1 MLNYPV
7 AYTTFVTD
15 GTRKFDFWSARRTP
29 IDDSVNRG
37 AMARKQRTSQ
47 PMAKLD
53 FVGSVGLA
61 EVFARFELP

>member
-15 GTRKFDFWSARRTP
+15 GTRKFDFWSARRAP

-37 AMARKQRTSQ
+37 AMVSKTAHEPTDGEAGLRWVSR
-47 PMAKLD
+47 LG
-53 FVGSVGLA
+53 GSIRS
-61 EVFARFELP
+61 F